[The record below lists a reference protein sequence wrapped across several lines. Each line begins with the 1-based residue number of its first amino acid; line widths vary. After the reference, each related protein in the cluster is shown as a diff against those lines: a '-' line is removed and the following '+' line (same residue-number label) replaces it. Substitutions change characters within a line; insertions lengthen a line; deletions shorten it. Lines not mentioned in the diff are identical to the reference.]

1 MVKRLI
7 PFLLILSLAACGG
20 ENAELT
26 EEGQTEVTAPEG
38 ELDPT
43 APEDV
48 DEAEPTTF
56 TALTSG
62 EVAEGDAV
70 ILAGTAEELTDDGA
84 FPAFILTD
92 GEQQVFV
99 RNMAETPVEAG
110 DAVTVHGIYDGVAE
124 EDMPLI
130 SASVIEVD

>member
-56 TALTSG
+56 TALTSR

-92 GEQQVFV
+92 GDQQVFV

-110 DAVTVHGIYDGVAE
+110 DAVTVHCIYDGVAE

>member
-1 MVKRLI
+1 MVKRFV

-26 EEGQTEVTAPEG
+26 EEGQTEVSAPEG

-56 TALTSG
+56 TALTGG
-62 EVAEGDAV
+62 EVAEGTAV
-70 ILAGTAEELTDDGA
+70 ILAGNAEELTDDGA

-92 GEQQVFV
+92 GEHQVFI
-99 RNMAETPVEAG
+99 RNMAETPVEVG